1 MKTLIFSLLFPIPA
15 GDNPVPVKLPDTR
28 QAYLMRLNEQADS
41 LCAEH
46 LKHGATN
53 SAQFFHVINRIDSM
67 INLMHHAR

>member
-1 MKTLIFSLLFPIPA
+1 MKALILSLLLPIPA

-28 QAYLMRLNEQADS
+28 QAYLMRLNNEADS

-46 LKHGATN
+46 LKHGANN

-67 INLMHHAR
+67 INLMHHAN